1 MNAPEQGR
9 GRLQLTLIALVF
21 FGPLIVAAWMYT
33 TGSLTPPGRSNYG
46 VLLDPVVAI
55 AATLPDSPLVAIVDG
70 SWVMLYANE
79 GPCADDCRE
88 ALYKIRQTRQ
98 MLGRDRDRVRQ
109 VFLHGETAPDR
120 VLAES
125 ELPGLITTS
134 DRALAGML
142 AGRLPAGT
150 MPGGIFLIDPLAN
163 LVLYFPPDLD
173 PRLMVDDMKRL
184 LRLSRIG

>member
-21 FGPLIVAAWMYT
+21 FGPLVVAAWMYM
-33 TGSLTPPGRSNYG
+33 TGSLTPAGRSNYG
-46 VLLDPVVAI
+46 VLLTPVAGI
-55 AATLPDSPLVAIVDG
+55 ADIAPDSPLVTIADGYWVLLYVD
-70 SWVMLYANE
+70 E
-79 GPCADDCRE
+79 GACGDDCRA
-88 ALYKIRQTRQ
+88 ALYRMRQTRQ

-109 VFLHGETAPDR
+109 VFLRGETAPDR

-125 ELPGLITTS
+125 EHPGLITTS
-134 DRALAGML
+134 DTALAGML
-142 AGRLPAGT
+142 AGRLPEGT
-150 MPGGIFLIDPLAN
+150 MPGGIFLVDPLAN

-173 PRLMVDDMKRL
+173 PRHMVDDMKHL